1 MILHTKLFFNANK
14 LPMTDDDS
22 DARFRREITI
32 AFPNQFEDGNA
43 DINLQNKLTSE
54 EELSGIFNVLMI
66 ALRRVLRTGRIQI
79 KHRTIQQRRNRH
91 DMMIKPVVSFIR
103 DAVARDTTLSCY
115 VTKDQMYG
123 AYSRFC
129 SFHGLPI
136 ERKESFGKLIKKHG
150 IMDGRENTGE
160 RKTIWKDIK
169 LVNWNNDMKEVEHNY
184 QVLT

>member
-1 MILHTKLFFNANK
+1 
-14 LPMTDDDS
+14 MTDDDS

-79 KHRTIQQRRNRH
+79 KHCTIQQRRNRH
-91 DMMIKPVVSFIR
+91 DVMINSVDSFVREAIAQ
-103 DAVARDTTLSCY
+103 DPTQSCY
-115 VTKDQMYG
+115 VTKEQMYE
-123 AYSRFC
+123 AYTRFC
-129 SFHGLPI
+129 SYHSLPVD
-136 ERKESFGKLIKKHG
+136 RKESFGKLIKKQG
-150 IMDGRENTGE
+150 IVEGREKTGE

-169 LVNWNNDMKEVEHNY
+169 LVNWNKDMKEVENNY